1 MIKICKFRVNFLG
14 GGGRALV
21 IGGKKLRDLTYLL
34 ILVSNEVRVSY
45 FIYQYQY
52 YLRASTNEL
61 IYHGSD

>member
-1 MIKICKFRVNFLG
+1 MGG

-21 IGGKKLRDLTYLL
+21 IGGKKLRDLNYLL

-52 YLRASTNEL
+52 YLRASTYQL
-61 IYHGSD
+61 IYHGK